1 MFLIIKISEPTCSFM
16 LLVVCAFTVRL
27 VLGREK
33 LQIAMHSW
41 RWEQDTI
48 EHIRRSVRNNGWNR
62 SSSAWM
68 RLGIR
73 GICKSLKA
81 FTHEEQRVEATERV
95 CGLDNCAVRQSQNCL
110 YEFQSLSFP
119 VSQ

>member
-1 MFLIIKISEPTCSFM
+1 M
-16 LLVVCAFTVRL
+16 
-27 VLGREK
+27 RE
-33 LQIAMHSW
+33 
-41 RWEQDTI
+41 
-48 EHIRRSVRNNGWNR
+48 N
-62 SSSAWM
+62 
-68 RLGIR
+68 
-73 GICKSLKA
+73 CKSLKA